1 MDNYTKQE
9 KIWYSIMLNC
19 EYEWYPDQDMQMCRK
34 TLNPCWY
41 KSCPKLQERLTENKK
56 SSR

>member
-1 MDNYTKQE
+1 MAYTKQE

-34 TLNPCWY
+34 TLQ
-41 KSCPKLQERLTENKK
+41 KIKKAAVKLL
-56 SSR
+56 